1 MIDRA
6 TMRVSEVMVRDPVT
20 FHPDTPVELA
30 KTMREKSI
38 ASVVLVKEGKP
49 VGIVT
54 ERDLVHR
61 VLADGRDP
69 SKLRAGEICSK
80 PVVAVSIYC
89 EVEDAVDTMNDYKI
103 RRLVVLDPD
112 DKVTGILTTDDL
124 GFRLRNMSEELA
136 MKYMALNSRRRK

>member
-1 MIDRA
+1 
-6 TMRVSEVMVRDPVT
+6 MRVSEVMVRDPVT
-20 FHPDTPVELA
+20 FHPDTPVNELA
-30 KTMREKSI
+30 KTMRERAI

-80 PVVAVSIYC
+80 PVVAVSVYC
-89 EVEDAVDTMNDYKI
+89 DVEDAVDTMNDYKI
-103 RRLVVLDPD
+103 RRLVVVDPD
-112 DKVTGILTTDDL
+112 DKVAGMLTTDDL

-136 MKYMALNSRRRK
+136 MKYIALNSRRRK

>member
-1 MIDRA
+1 
-6 TMRVSEVMVRDPVT
+6 MRVSEVMVKDPVT

>member
-1 MIDRA
+1 
-6 TMRVSEVMVRDPVT
+6 MRVSEVMVRDPVT
-20 FHPDTPVELA
+20 FHPDTPVNELA
-30 KTMREKSI
+30 KTMRKRSI

-69 SKLRAGEICSK
+69 SKLRAGEVCSK
-80 PVVAVSIYC
+80 PVVAVSVYC
-89 EVEDAVDTMNDYKI
+89 DVEDAVDTMNDYKI
-103 RRLVVLDPD
+103 RRLVVVDPD
-112 DKVTGILTTDDL
+112 DKVAGMLTTDDL

-136 MKYMALNSRRRK
+136 VKYMALNSRRRK

>member
-1 MIDRA
+1 M
-6 TMRVSEVMVRDPVT
+6 
-20 FHPDTPVELA
+20 
-30 KTMREKSI
+30 
-38 ASVVLVKEGKP
+38 
-49 VGIVT
+49 
-54 ERDLVHR
+54 
-61 VLADGRDP
+61 
-69 SKLRAGEICSK
+69 
-80 PVVAVSIYC
+80 VAVSIYC

>member
-1 MIDRA
+1 
-6 TMRVSEVMVRDPVT
+6 MRVSEVMVRDPVM
-20 FHPDTPVELA
+20 FHPDTPVNELV
-30 KTMREKSI
+30 KTMREMTI

-80 PVVAVSIYC
+80 PLVAVSVYC
-89 EVEDAVDTMNDYKI
+89 DVDDAVDTMNDYKI
-103 RRLVVLDPD
+103 RRLVVVDPD
-112 DKVTGILTTDDL
+112 DKVTSILTTDDL

>member
-1 MIDRA
+1 
-6 TMRVSEVMVRDPVT
+6 MRVSEVMVRDPVT
-20 FHPDTPVELA
+20 FHPDTPVNELA
-30 KTMREKSI
+30 KTMRERSI
-38 ASVVLVKEGKP
+38 ASVVLVKEGKL

-80 PVVAVSIYC
+80 PVVAVSVYC
-89 EVEDAVDTMNDYKI
+89 DVEDAVDTMNDYKI
-103 RRLVVLDPD
+103 RRLVVVDLD
-112 DKVTGILTTDDL
+112 DKVAGILTTDDL

-136 MKYMALNSRRRK
+136 VKYMALNSRRRK

>member
-1 MIDRA
+1 
-6 TMRVSEVMVRDPVT
+6 MRVSEAMVRDPVT
-20 FHPDTPVELA
+20 FHPDTPVNELA
-30 KTMREKSI
+30 KTMRERSI

-80 PVVAVSIYC
+80 PVVAVSVYC
-89 EVEDAVDTMNDYKI
+89 DVEDAVDTMNDYKI
-103 RRLVVLDPD
+103 RRLVVVDPD
-112 DKVTGILTTDDL
+112 DKVAGILTTDDL

>member
-1 MIDRA
+1 
-6 TMRVSEVMVRDPVT
+6 MRVSEVMVRDPVT
-20 FHPDTPVELA
+20 FHPDTPVNELA
-30 KTMREKSI
+30 KTMRERPI

-69 SKLRAGEICSK
+69 SKLRAGEVCSK
-80 PVVAVSIYC
+80 PVVAVSVYC
-89 EVEDAVDTMNDYKI
+89 DVEDAVDTMNDYKI
-103 RRLVVLDPD
+103 RRLVVVDPD
-112 DKVTGILTTDDL
+112 DKVAGILTTDDL

-136 MKYMALNSRRRK
+136 MKYIALNSRRRK

>member
-1 MIDRA
+1 M
-6 TMRVSEVMVRDPVT
+6 T
-20 FHPDTPVELA
+20 FHPDTPVNELA

-80 PVVAVSIYC
+80 PMVAVSIYC
-89 EVEDAVDTMNDYKI
+89 DVEDAVDTMNDYKI
-103 RRLVVLDPD
+103 RRLVVDPD